1 MGQVAL
7 AEGHEEADALYAR
20 NILCERLDLLMVQK
34 IHILF
39 ADLREVVLALD
50 LHRLCLYPVA
60 VLPVG
65 AVCRY
70 LAEVDLRVE
79 VCSERVA
86 MVAAVA
92 V

>member
-34 IHILF
+34 IHILL

-70 LAEVDLRVE
+70 LTEVDLRVE
-79 VCSERVA
+79 VCSERIT

>member
-7 AEGHEEADALYAR
+7 TEGHKEADALYAR
-20 NILCERLDLLMVQK
+20 NILCEGFDLLMVQK
-34 IHILF
+34 IHILL
-39 ADLREVVLALD
+39 ADLREVVLTLD

-65 AVCRY
+65 AVCGY
-70 LAEVDLRVE
+70 LTEVDLRVE

>member
-34 IHILF
+34 IHILL

-65 AVCRY
+65 AVCGY

-79 VCSERVA
+79 VCSERIT

>member
-7 AEGHEEADALYAR
+7 AEGHKEADALYAR
-20 NILCERLDLLMVQK
+20 NILREGLDLLMVQK
-34 IHILF
+34 IHILL

-65 AVCRY
+65 AVCGY
-70 LAEVDLRVE
+70 LTEVDLRVE
-79 VCSERVA
+79 VCSERIT

>member
-34 IHILF
+34 IHILL

-79 VCSERVA
+79 VCSERITV
-86 MVAAVA
+86 VAAVA